1 MTELAIAKINE
12 FIPEEYDLVVVGSGE
27 GSKIVAWMPVSVAHD
42 VREKQ

>member
-12 FIPEEYDLVVVGSGE
+12 FIPEEYDLVVVASGE
-27 GSKIVAWMPVSVAHD
+27 GSKFVAWMPVSVAHD